1 MLLGNYFHNI
11 NKDYK
16 NISFTGISFD
26 TKTIKKNH
34 IFFAIR
40 GNNIDGNKFIP
51 LAIKKGSKIIVTERK
66 VKKIQNG
73 IFFIH
78 TKNVRKLLAEISFKI
93 YNKHPRNLIAVTG
106 TNGKSSVTDFYYQIL
121 KLNNKK
127 VASIGTLGVKSKNLN
142 LNLSN
147 TTIDPIKLAQI
158 LTKLKNQKIENII
171 MEASSHGLKQN
182 RLDGLKFSSGIF
194 TNLSQDHLDYHK
206 NLKNYLKAKLY
217 LFEQL
222 IKKDGNIIT
231 DESIPEFKKIKKIAS
246 IRNLKLFSLIDKKNN
261 FQLLSHKFEGEFQLL
276 DIKYKKS
283 IHKIKLN
290 LIGKVQLKNMLMAII
305 ASIKSNIS
313 IKEIFNVLPKIK
325 SVNGRFEK
333 IGKIK
338 NNSKVILDYAH
349 TPDALKTC
357 LKNLKEQFSAH
368 KVSLV
373 FGCGGNRDQNKRSK
387 MGKIADLYSDK
398 IYLTDDNPRLEQ
410 PDKIRKDIKKGI
422 KKQKIFEFTNRSKAI
437 SEAIKDLNTG
447 EILLVAGKGH
457 ETIQEIGKKKIFS
470 SDKKIILKAIK
481 TKNLILS
488 KNLRANIIN
497 ELSGEK
503 KISPKVLLKHG
514 RINSQEINKRDIF
527 FAIKGKKMMVT
538 NL

>member
-11 NKDYK
+11 SKDYK
-16 NISFTGISFD
+16 NFSFTGISFD
-26 TKTIKKNH
+26 TKNIKKNH
-34 IFFAIR
+34 IFFAIK
-40 GNNIDGNKFIP
+40 GNNINGNNYIP

-73 IFFIH
+73 ILFIH

-93 YNKHPRNLIAVTG
+93 YYKHPRNLIAVTG
-106 TNGKSSVTDFYYQIL
+106 TNGKSSVADFYYQIL

-158 LTKLKNQKIENII
+158 LTRLKNQKIENII

-206 NLKNYLKAKLY
+206 NLKNYLRAKLY

-222 IKKDGNIIT
+222 IRKDGNIIT

-246 IRNLKLFSLIDKKNN
+246 IKNLKLFSLIDKKNN
-261 FQLLSHKFEGEFQLL
+261 FQLLSHKFEGETQLL
-276 DIKYKKS
+276 EIKYKKS

-290 LIGKVQLKNMLMAII
+290 LIGKVQLKNVLMAII

-313 IKEIFNVLPKIK
+313 IKDIFSVLPKIK

-349 TPDALKTC
+349 TPDALRTC
-357 LKNLKEQFSAH
+357 IKNLKEQFSEH

-373 FGCGGNRDQNKRSK
+373 FGCGGNRDQNKRAK

-422 KKQKIFEFTNRSKAI
+422 KKQKIFEFPNRLKAI

-457 ETIQEIGKKKIFS
+457 ETIQEISTSRFS
-470 SDKKIILKAIK
+470 PVLP
-481 TKNLILS
+481 LI
-488 KNLRANIIN
+488 RAAA
-497 ELSGEK
+497 L
-503 KISPKVLLKHG
+503 
-514 RINSQEINKRDIF
+514 
-527 FAIKGKKMMVT
+527 
-538 NL
+538 